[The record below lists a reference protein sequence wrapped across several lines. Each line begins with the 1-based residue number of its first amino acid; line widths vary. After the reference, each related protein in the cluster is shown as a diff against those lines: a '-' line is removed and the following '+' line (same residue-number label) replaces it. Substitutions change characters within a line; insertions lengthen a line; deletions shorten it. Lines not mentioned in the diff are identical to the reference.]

1 MSPTALVLLSI
12 VLVSCAASGPSHEMP
27 PFEGASTLDQTLKK
41 DGYATASE
49 IAQSN
54 GCSDIDRVITTTIPS
69 EAYSM
74 SLLVTERWVLHGCGR
89 MYPFVV
95 NVCGDGEG
103 GTIVDVRSDF

>member
-1 MSPTALVLLSI
+1 MRPTALVLLSI
-12 VLVSCAASGPSHEMP
+12 VIVSCAASHEMP

-41 DGYATASE
+41 DGYATAFE

-95 NVCGDGEG
+95 NVSGDGEG

>member
-12 VLVSCAASGPSHEMP
+12 VLVSCAASAPSLEMP

-54 GCSDIDRVITTTIPS
+54 GCSDIDRVIATTIS
-69 EAYSM
+69 GGEYEM
-74 SLLVTERWVLHGCGR
+74 SLLATEHWVLHGCGR
-89 MYPFVV
+89 MYPFSV
-95 NVCGDGEG
+95 NVSGDGEG
-103 GTIVDVRSDF
+103 GTIVDVQSEL

>member
-1 MSPTALVLLSI
+1 MRPTALVLLSI
-12 VLVSCAASGPSHEMP
+12 VLVSCAASHEMP

-41 DGYATASE
+41 DGYATAFE

-54 GCSDIDRVITTTIPS
+54 GCSDIDRVITTTISS

-74 SLLVTERWVLHGCGR
+74 SLLATERWVLHGCGR

-95 NVCGDGEG
+95 NVSGDGEG
-103 GTIVDVRSDF
+103 ATIVDVRSDF